1 MKRLLRCAA
10 VILVVAGGAGCRAT
24 RGQSSGSRDSAEL
37 TQREARLAGAL
48 AHPDTASDS
57 PLARWLLP
65 PGLAEISGLAL
76 TPDQRL
82 LAHGD
87 EAGRVFEVDY
97 RRGVVVKS
105 FWVGPQV
112 VRGDFEAIA
121 VAGARIFLLASSG
134 KIYEFTEGAEGTRVP
149 FTLHDTRL
157 GQECEFEG
165 LAFDSVANALVLACK
180 HLGIKSLRDF
190 VVLYKYSLAGG
201 SESRI
206 SRVTIPLTQVIGANR
221 WKGFTPSDISVDPG
235 SGDYVIIASE
245 EQGLLR
251 VTPAGEVVWSRPIPP
266 GHEMPEGLAITKD
279 SLLILSD
286 ETTSKAKPGTI
297 TLYRWP

>member
-1 MKRLLRCAA
+1 MKPLLRYAA
-10 VILVVAGGAGCRAT
+10 VILVIVAGVGCRAT

-37 TQREARLAGAL
+37 AQRDARLTGAL
-48 AHPDTASDS
+48 ARAEAASDA

-65 PGLAEISGLAL
+65 SGLGEISGLAL

-97 RRGVVVKS
+97 RRGAIVKS
-105 FWVGPQV
+105 FWIGAQL
-112 VRGDFEAIA
+112 VRDDFEAIA
-121 VAGARIFLLASSG
+121 VSGNRIFLLASTG
-134 KIYEFTEGAEGTRVP
+134 KIYEFKEGANGTRVP

-165 LAFDSVANALVLACK
+165 LAFDPGANALVLACK
-180 HLGIKSLRDF
+180 RIGTKSLRDF
-190 VVLYKYSLAGG
+190 VVLYRYRLAGG
-201 SESRI
+201 FDARI
-206 SRVTIPLTQVIGANR
+206 SRVTIPLTEVIGANQ

-245 EQGLLR
+245 EHGLLR
-251 VTPAGEVVWSRPIPP
+251 VTPAGEVIWSRPIPP
-266 GHEMPEGLAITKD
+266 GHDMPEGLAITKD

-286 ETTSKAKPGTI
+286 EATSRANPATI